1 MSVKVVVGSLW
12 GDEGKGKIID
22 FLAKDSELVIR
33 AQGGN
38 NAGHTIV
45 VNDKK
50 YALHLMPSGIVRP
63 SCYNIIGDGVVIDP
77 ISLMKEIDFLKSQGV
92 NCDNLFISNRAS
104 VVMPYHILIDKYSEE
119 KREENKI
126 GTTGKGI
133 GPCYMDTVERSSIRM
148 VDFLDISEAD
158 LRRILENKNE
168 FIKRNYNDDGV
179 TIESAIEELLN
190 AREYIKGYI
199 TDTTVIVDRFL
210 KEKKNVL
217 LEGAQGSLLDVTYGT
232 YPYVTSSHPISGGF
246 CVGGAVPPNAITD
259 VIAILKAYTTRVGQG
274 PFVTEIEDSIAHYIR
289 EAGNEYG
296 TTTGRPRRIGYMDI
310 VALNYSIRING
321 VTSIALT
328 LLDVLKGVEKI
339 KICTAYELDGKTIMH
354 YPASLKELERC
365 KPIYEEVEGFH
376 EDLTDVTCYDDLSDN
391 AKKYV
396 EKIEELTGV
405 RVDIV
410 SVGPG
415 RHQTLVRQK

>member
-1 MSVKVVVGSLW
+1 MSVKVIVDSLW

-22 FLAKDSELVIR
+22 FLAEDSELVIR

-45 VNDKK
+45 VNGKK
-50 YALHLMPSGIVRP
+50 YALHLVPSGILRDN
-63 SCYNIIGDGVVIDP
+63 CFNIIGDGVVIDP
-77 ISLMKEIDFLKSQGV
+77 ISLMKEISFLREQGAT
-92 NCDNLFISNRAS
+92 CENLAISNRAS
-104 VVMPYHILIDKYSEE
+104 VVMPYHIVIDRCSEE
-119 KREENKI
+119 RRKANKI
-126 GTTGKGI
+126 GTTVKGI

-148 VDFLDISEAD
+148 VDFIDMSEEELRKVLDA
-158 LRRILENKNE
+158 KNE
-168 FIKRNYNDDGV
+168 FIALNYGDEGV
-179 TIESAIEELLN
+179 DVDKAVKELFE
-190 AREYIKGYI
+190 AREYIKDYVA
-199 TDTTVIVDRFL
+199 DTTVIVDKYL
-210 KEKKNVL
+210 KEGKNLL
-217 LEGAQGSLLDVTYGT
+217 LEGAQGSLLDITYGT

-259 VIAILKAYTTRVGQG
+259 VIAITKAYNTRVGKG
-274 PFVTEIEDSIAHYIR
+274 PFVTEIDDEVAHYIR

-339 KICTAYELDGKTIMH
+339 KICTAYELDGKHITY

-365 KPIYEEVEGFH
+365 KPVYEEMEGFDD
-376 EDLTDVTCYDDLSDN
+376 DLTDVKAYEDLSDK
-391 AKKYV
+391 AKAYV
-396 EKIEELTGV
+396 KRLEELTGV
-405 RVDIV
+405 NVDIV

-415 RHQTLVRQK
+415 RKQTLIR

>member
-1 MSVKVVVGSLW
+1 MSVKVIVGSLW

-22 FLAKDSELVIR
+22 FLAEDSELVIR

-45 VNDKK
+45 VNGKK
-50 YALHLMPSGIVRP
+50 YALHLVPSGILREK
-63 SCYNIIGDGVVIDP
+63 CYNIIGDGVVVDP
-77 ISLMKEIDFLKSQGV
+77 ISLMKEINMLKEAGAS
-92 NCDNLFISNRAS
+92 CENLSVSNRAS
-104 VVMPYHILIDKYSEE
+104 VVMPYHIVIDRCAEE
-119 KREENKI
+119 KRKENKI
-126 GTTGKGI
+126 GTTVKGI
-133 GPCYMDTVERSSIRM
+133 GPCYMDTVERSSVRM
-148 VDFLDISEAD
+148 VDFIDMGENE
-158 LRRILENKNE
+158 LRKILEQRNK
-168 FIKRNYNDDGV
+168 FIKLNYGDDGV
-179 TIESAIEELLN
+179 DIDKAVEDLFE
-190 AREYIKGYI
+190 ARDYIKKYV
-199 TDTTVIVDRFL
+199 TDTTVIVDKYL
-210 KEKKNVL
+210 KEGKNVL

-259 VIAILKAYTTRVGQG
+259 IIAITKAYNTRVGKG
-274 PFVTEIEDSIAHYIR
+274 PFVTEIDDDIAHYIR

-328 LLDVLKGVEKI
+328 LLDVLKGIEKI
-339 KICTAYELDGKTIMH
+339 KICTAYELNGKKITH

-365 KPIYEEVEGFH
+365 KPLYEEMDGFDD
-376 EDLTDVTCYDDLSDN
+376 DLTGVKSYDELSEN
-391 AKKYV
+391 AKAYV
-396 EKIEELTGV
+396 NRLEELTGV
-405 RVDIV
+405 SINIV

-415 RHQTLVRQK
+415 RKQTLTR